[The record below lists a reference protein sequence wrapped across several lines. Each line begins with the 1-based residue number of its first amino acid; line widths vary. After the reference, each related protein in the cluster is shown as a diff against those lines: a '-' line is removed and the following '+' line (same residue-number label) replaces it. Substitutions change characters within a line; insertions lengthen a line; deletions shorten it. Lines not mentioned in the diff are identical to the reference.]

1 MSDFGN
7 LTGGSDFGGLPGG
20 SDSGVPIPV
29 RDAEVEGARV
39 GQGAGSLIDRAIKL
53 EYLYGM
59 LGLVL
64 GLASIIGGVILCL
77 NGVTGSTSWTAKLLG
92 LESQIND
99 AVPGVVL
106 FIVGLFMIWV
116 TKPKVR
122 LKDVR
127 DTQSIH

>member
-1 MSDFGN
+1 
-7 LTGGSDFGGLPGG
+7 
-20 SDSGVPIPV
+20 
-29 RDAEVEGARV
+29 
-39 GQGAGSLIDRAIKL
+39 LIDHAIKL

-77 NGVTGSTSWTAKLLG
+77 NGVTGSTSWTARVLG

-127 DTQSIH
+127 DTQCRPD